1 MAKDGTRRGGARAG
15 AGRKPKALT
24 EKLKEGRSAEI
35 MLEPVGL
42 FPEDENPELS
52 GLPPLSDFLTE
63 EQKAAVPLE
72 SKAIYAEVF
81 QWLKSRGCENLVSHL
96 LIEQYVMSV
105 ARWIQCEKALSA
117 SGFLARHP
125 TTSGTIA
132 SPYVQM
138 SQAYMK
144 QINSLWYQIYQI
156 VKENSSGEFHSR
168 SDPMEQ
174 LLSM

>member
-1 MAKDGTRRGGARAG
+1 
-15 AGRKPKALT
+15 
-24 EKLKEGRSAEI
+24 
-35 MLEPVGL
+35 
-42 FPEDENPELS
+42 
-52 GLPPLSDFLTE
+52 
-63 EQKAAVPLE
+63 
-72 SKAIYAEVF
+72 
-81 QWLKSRGCENLVSHL
+81 
-96 LIEQYVMSV
+96 MSV

-138 SQAYMK
+138 SQ
-144 QINSLWYQIYQI
+144 I